1 VIHVAGVLT
10 ASPAWRYAEVLAIG
24 LLVAYAVVSGL
35 PTPRWAVP
43 AALAVLML
51 DAVRTMPADRAAGY
65 GWQVLRPDTA
75 GVDRFAGVE
84 AGLAICWASLTAV
97 AVLLAAWHRRG
108 DRHLG
113 PGVRPWRRR
122 TAVTAALAAV
132 LITGYAAFRIIAS
145 WLTLATDHRDH
156 STGADPTGADLAG
169 SVTAVS
175 LAVLPPLGLGLAALA
190 LATALAGHRRWLAS
204 AGATVLAVTALSHVD
219 AAIRAVPLPL
229 HAGDQLAWS
238 AAYAIGSTP
247 LTPYPVAALTALL
260 ELTAY
265 LLLVT
270 GLTGFHPPTSTAR
283 SEAGQPR
290 R

>member
-1 VIHVAGVLT
+1 MT

-24 LLVAYAVVSGL
+24 LLVAYAVASGL

-51 DAVRTMPADRAAGY
+51 DAVRTMPGDRAEGH

-84 AGLAICWASLTAV
+84 AGLALCWASLTAV
-97 AVLLAAWHRRG
+97 AVLVAAWHR
-108 DRHLG
+108 H
-113 PGVRPWRRR
+113 PRRR
-122 TAVTAALAAV
+122 RPAVATALAAV
-132 LITGYAAFRIIAS
+132 VITGYAAIRIIAS
-145 WLTLATDHRDH
+145 WLTMAINHRDH
-156 STGADPTGADLAG
+156 STGADLAG
-169 SVTAVS
+169 SVIAVS

-204 AGATVLAVTALSHVD
+204 AGAALLAVTALPHVD

-247 LTPYPVAALTALL
+247 STPYPVTALITLL

-270 GLTGFHPPTSTAR
+270 GLADFHPPTSTAR
-283 SEAGQPR
+283 TEADQSR

>member
-1 VIHVAGVLT
+1 MRRGPVLLTAAAGCAVIHVAGVLT
-10 ASPAWRYAEVLAIG
+10 ASPSWRYAEVLAIG

-51 DAVRTMPADRAAGY
+51 DAVRTMPADRAEGH

-75 GVDRFAGVE
+75 GVDRLAGVE
-84 AGLAICWASLTAV
+84 AGLALCWASLTAV
-97 AVLLAAWHRRG
+97 AILLAVWHRHPR
-108 DRHLG
+108 
-113 PGVRPWRRR
+113 RRR
-122 TAVTAALAAV
+122 TTVATALAAAV
-132 LITGYAAFRIIAS
+132 IIGYTVIRISAI
-145 WLTLATDHRDH
+145 WLTLAADHRDH
-156 STGADPTGADLAG
+156 PTGADLAG
-169 SVTAVS
+169 SVIAVS

-204 AGATVLAVTALSHVD
+204 AGAALLAVTALPHVD

-229 HAGDQLAWS
+229 YVGDQLAWS

-247 LTPYPVAALTALL
+247 STPYPVTALITLL
-260 ELTAY
+260 ELVAY

-270 GLTGFHPPTSTAR
+270 GLTNLHPPTPTAR
-283 SEAGQPR
+283 TEAGQSR
-290 R
+290 L

>member
-1 VIHVAGVLT
+1 MT

-51 DAVRTMPADRAAGY
+51 DAVRTMPGDRAEGH

-84 AGLAICWASLTAV
+84 SSLAICWASLTAV

-132 LITGYAAFRIIAS
+132 LITGYAAFRIIAI
-145 WLTLATDHRDH
+145 WLTIATDHRDH
-156 STGADPTGADLAG
+156 PTGADLAG
-169 SVTAVS
+169 ADLAGSVIAVS

-204 AGATVLAVTALSHVD
+204 AGAALLAVTALPQVD
-219 AAIRAVPLPL
+219 AAVRAVPLPL
-229 HAGDQLAWS
+229 YVGDQLAWS

-247 LTPYPVAALTALL
+247 LAPYPVPALTALL

-283 SEAGQPR
+283 AETGQSR

>member
-1 VIHVAGVLT
+1 MT

-24 LLVAYAVVSGL
+24 LLVAYAVASGL

-51 DAVRTMPADRAAGY
+51 DAVRTMPGDRAEGH

-108 DRHLG
+108 DPHLG
-113 PGVRPWRRR
+113 PGVHPRRRR

-132 LITGYAAFRIIAS
+132 VITGYAAIRIIAS
-145 WLTLATDHRDH
+145 WLTMAINHRDH
-156 STGADPTGADLAG
+156 STGADLAG
-169 SVTAVS
+169 SVIAVS

-204 AGATVLAVTALSHVD
+204 AGAALLAVTALPHVD

-229 HAGDQLAWS
+229 YVGDQLAWS
-238 AAYAIGSTP
+238 TAYAIGSTP
-247 LTPYPVAALTALL
+247 STPYPLAALTALL

-270 GLTGFHPPTSTAR
+270 GLTGFHPPASAAR
-283 SEAGQPR
+283 SEAGQAR

>member
-1 VIHVAGVLT
+1 MIHAAGVLT

-24 LLVAYAVVSGL
+24 LLIIYAVASGL

-43 AALAVLML
+43 AALAVLLL
-51 DAVRTMPADRAAGY
+51 DALWTMPADRAEGH

-75 GVDRFAGVE
+75 GVDRLAGFE

-97 AVLLAAWHRRG
+97 ALLLAAWHRRG
-108 DRHLG
+108 NRHLG
-113 PGVRPWRRR
+113 PGVHPRRRR
-122 TAVTAALAAV
+122 TTVTAALAAV
-132 LITGYAAFRIIAS
+132 LITGYAAVRILAI
-145 WLTLATDHRDH
+145 WLTLATAQRDH
-156 STGADPTGADLAG
+156 PTGADLAG
-169 SVTAVS
+169 SVIAVS

-204 AGATVLAVTALSHVD
+204 AGATLLAVTALSHVD
-219 AAIRAVPLPL
+219 TAIRAVPLPL
-229 HAGDQLAWS
+229 YAGDQLAWS
-238 AAYAIGSTP
+238 AAYAIASTP
-247 LTPYPVAALTALL
+247 WTPSPVAALTALL
-260 ELTAY
+260 ELAAY

-283 SEAGQPR
+283 SQAGQSR